1 MFTKNN
7 RLEKQEFYTVLSDPK
22 STRPNIIKT
31 S

>member
-7 RLEKQEFYTVLSDPK
+7 RLEKHEFYIALSDPK
-22 STRPNIIKT
+22 STRPSITKT